1 MKGCLRGAEANG
13 YIGMHIIRI
22 CVGSACHLKGAPE
35 LIELFGKAVNDYGLD
50 AEITLQ
56 GSFCTGECNRIGV
69 TVQVD
74 GDTFTGVTVEGFDE
88 FFRENVL
95 PRVGGTV

>member
-1 MKGCLRGAEANG
+1 
-13 YIGMHIIRI
+13 MHIIRI

-35 LIELFGKAVNDYGLD
+35 LIELFSKAVSDYGLD
-50 AEITLQ
+50 TEITLQ

-74 GDTFTGVTVEGFDE
+74 DDIFTGVTVEGFDE
-88 FFRENVL
+88 FFKENVL